1 MAKGK
6 DYEGISFSPGD
17 NICTFICWIFSGYSE
32 SNRFFR
38 QGEAMYAVLQMFVYQ
53 EIEFLI
59 EDQMANDFRIINN
72 IAIWKQQKGIIF
84 YHE

>member
-1 MAKGK
+1 
-6 DYEGISFSPGD
+6 
-17 NICTFICWIFSGYSE
+17 
-32 SNRFFR
+32 
-38 QGEAMYAVLQMFVYQ
+38 MYAVLQMFVYQ